1 MTGSISERESPV
13 SHSQE
18 MEVENIDPI
27 VPNLEINENVPAFSE
42 KKDVIHINQIQS
54 QTTIYELI

>member
-1 MTGSISERESPV
+1 MIIKLPKRFLRPL
-13 SHSQE
+13 
-18 MEVENIDPI
+18 IRK
-27 VPNLEINENVPAFSE
+27 EINENVPAFSE